1 MLFGSTARGDASGID
16 SDVDL
21 LAIVA
26 DDGDRLSVADELR
39 DIAYDVMLEFG
50 PVVEVYVPSHREFEA
65 GAGGETRSYETYSE
79 KDGRMPD
86 TDGPT
91 EDEVRKQL
99 RKANRALTD
108 SGSECGTNRA
118 AELAVGS
125 NGSSRAIRV

>member
-1 MLFGSTARGDASGID
+1 LFGSTARGDASGID

-50 PVVEVYVPSHREFEA
+50 PVVEVYVPSHREVEA
-65 GAGGETRSYETYSE
+65 GAGRETRSYETYFE
-79 KDGRMPD
+79 KGGRMPD

-91 EDEVRKQL
+91 QDEVRKQL

-125 NGSSRAIRV
+125 KRE